1 MANFDD
7 FFDAP
12 KFDFDEERKSF
23 IENLDMLKAMTVQE
37 QTLYKKYKEV
47 NDFYFHSVD
56 KARQVKAKIWT
67 PTDIQNKELTIEEIR
82 ALEPRIRVVAST
94 KSTDDMDWNMLRVF
108 SHSMEFDRNPGRFLR
123 FLVYDNVT
131 GKYLG
136 ATSLGSDVIV
146 ISCRDKWIGW
156 SRDVKIDG
164 KKLAN
169 SAIGTCIMATQ
180 PFGYNFLGGK
190 LVASLLT
197 TNVVSDAWQ
206 DMYDNIL
213 VGLTTTSLYGSESM
227 YNSIPFWKK
236 VGSSTGK
243 IGIKPDD
250 ALYARLHAWL
260 KENFSDEYA
269 KRFVK
274 EDGSNGPVTGIKQ
287 QILTML
293 FRELGVSASKYKH
306 GFQRGVYYAPRYE
319 NTREFLRG
327 EITEDALIPLKK
339 LERDTDSVIDW
350 WKPKAIKRYETLH
363 QENRLKSD
371 MLYYTKLIG
380 ISWDEAKQLYLTDV
394 GR

>member
-1 MANFDD
+1 MGNFND

-12 KFDFDEERKSF
+12 KFDFDEERKAF

-67 PTDIQNKELTIEEIR
+67 PTDIHNKELTVEEIR

-94 KSTDDMDWNMLRVF
+94 KSTDDTDWNMLRVF

-156 SRDVKIDG
+156 SRDVKIGG

-197 TNVVSDAWQ
+197 TNIVSNAWQ
-206 DMYDNIL
+206 SAYDDIL

-243 IGIKPDD
+243 IGLKPDD
-250 ALYARLHAWL
+250 AVYARLHSWL
-260 KENFSDEYA
+260 KENFADEYA

-274 EDGSNGPVTGIKQ
+274 EDGTNGPVTGIKQ

-293 FRELGVSASKYKH
+293 FRELEVSASKYKH
-306 GFQRGVYYAPRYE
+306 GFERGVYYAPRYE

-327 EITEDALIPLKK
+327 EITHEALIPLKK
-339 LERDTDSVIDW
+339 LEKDVDSVIDW
-350 WKPKAIKRYETLH
+350 WKPKAIARYEKLH
-363 QENRLKSD
+363 DEGRIKDNI
-371 MLYYTKLIG
+371 LYYTNLIG
-380 ISWDEAKQLYLTDV
+380 LTWEEARERYLVDV